1 MRSTAQIN
9 QGTAAIHGTLLP
21 SHKLVNIVQ
30 LVLAVRKHLLEVLLG
45 DLQSVEALLL
55 LENARGLG
63 LKCRPIRGDHDT
75 TVENCRLVNSQQ
87 SIFSAHLLSFRA
99 EIVEES

>member
-1 MRSTAQIN
+1 
-9 QGTAAIHGTLLP
+9 
-21 SHKLVNIVQ
+21 
-30 LVLAVRKHLLEVLLG
+30 
-45 DLQSVEALLL
+45 LLL